1 MIMMTIMSKD
11 KFRAFIENPRELPQK
26 REVES
31 RLKDSLEIYEP
42 FPIEKVY
49 TQASRCMDC
58 GIPFCHSG
66 CPLGNRIPDWNNLVY
81 KKNWREAYLELK
93 STNNFP
99 EFTGRI
105 CPAPCESA
113 CVLGLVEDPVTI
125 EQIEK
130 EIIEYAFKAGWV
142 KPEIPETRT
151 GKKVAVIGSGPA
163 GLACADQLN
172 KAGHTVTVFERDQ
185 SPGGLLRYGI
195 PDFKLEK
202 QVIERRVDLM
212 IEEGVVF
219 KTGVHVGTDVSFKE
233 LGEFDAVVLCVGATK
248 PRDLSIPGRELKGV
262 HFAWDFLSL
271 QNKKVSNE
279 PSALAD
285 ISAMGKDVIVIG
297 GGDTG
302 SDCVGTSNRQGAAS
316 VTQFELL
323 PVPPDVRPENQPW
336 PYYPMILRTST
347 SHEEGVDRHWSI
359 MTKAFHG
366 EGSSLESLETVEV
379 EVSTGDD
386 GRMKIQEIPGSEK
399 MWPAQLVLLAI
410 GYAGP
415 EKNGLIESL
424 GIELDGRGAISTD
437 DAYGTNI
444 PGVFAA
450 GDGRRGQSLVV
461 WAISEGREAAYAVDS
476 YLMDSSTLPT
486 KGTGD
491 MPRRAPM

>member
-1 MIMMTIMSKD
+1 MMTIMSKD
-11 KFRAFIENPRELPQK
+11 KYRAFLENPRELPKK
-26 REVES
+26 RSVEE
-31 RLKDSLEIYEP
+31 RLEDSLEIYTE

-81 KKNWREAYLELK
+81 KKNWKEAYIQLR

-130 EIIEYAFKAGWV
+130 EIIEYAFKEGWV
-142 KPEIPETRT
+142 VPEVPEIRT
-151 GKKVAVIGSGPA
+151 GKRVAVIGSGPA

-172 KAGHTVTVFERDQ
+172 KAGHTVTVFERDE

-202 QVIERRVDLM
+202 HIVERRVDLM
-212 IEEGVVF
+212 KAEGVVF
-219 KTGVHVGTDVSFKE
+219 KTGVHVGVDVSYEE
-233 LGEFDAVVLCVGATK
+233 LQSFDAAVLCIGATK
-248 PRDLSIPGRELKGV
+248 PRDLPIPGRELEGV
-262 HFAWDFLSL
+262 RFAWDFLSQ
-271 QNKKVSNE
+271 QNKRVSSE
-279 PSALAD
+279 AVRSAQITAN
-285 ISAMGKDVIVIG
+285 GKDVIVIG

-302 SDCVGTSNRQGAAS
+302 SDCVGTSNRQKAAS
-316 VTQFELL
+316 VTQFELM
-323 PVPPDVRPENQPW
+323 PVPPNERPENQPW
-336 PYYPMILRTST
+336 PYYPMILRSST

-359 MTKAFHG
+359 MTKRF
-366 EGSSLESLETVEV
+366 EGNEDGLQSLVTVDV
-379 EVSTGDD
+379 SVSTGAD
-386 GRMKIQEIPGSEK
+386 GRMKVEEVQGSEK
-399 MWPAQLVLLAI
+399 TWPAQLVLLAI

-415 EKNGLIESL
+415 EKNGLVESL
-424 GIELDGRGAISTD
+424 GVTLNERGAISTD
-437 DAYGTNI
+437 DSYATNV
-444 PGVFAA
+444 PGIFAA

-461 WAISEGREAAYAVDS
+461 WAISEGREAAHSVDS
-476 YLMDSSTLPT
+476 YLMGASSLPK
-486 KGTGD
+486 KGSGD